1 MKKSLEKRILDILEW
16 PLIEEKL
23 RDLCASE
30 PGRNLVFRLRP
41 IPEHKIKSQMA
52 KISALKNLILR
63 GDSPPPAAIDDIS
76 LYAARAGK
84 GGILELEELFK
95 IRRFVHLSEKIK
107 SFLFEVYDQFPPL
120 EDEYSKIESLA
131 ELNSIL
137 SSSITDEG
145 NINEGKYH
153 ILKKI
158 RNEIHSTRQSLEKK
172 ISSIIHSPE
181 NEKIIQE
188 KTYTTINSRYVL
200 LVKSN
205 QRGKIKGNLHDISAS
220 GATVYI
226 EPAELTELNNNLVML
241 EKELSL
247 EIQKILAELSFAVS
261 QNHYVLLSNLRT
273 LTYFD
278 FITAAAKF
286 SIKTKSNEPKIISNA
301 ILRLYSARHPL
312 LQIMQP
318 ESTVANDVSLGM
330 DFNCLII
337 SGANTGGKTVM
348 LKTIGLCALFAMYGL
363 HIPAGP
369 DSEIGIFD
377 NIMADIGDDQNLSQ
391 SLSTFSGQL
400 SIIND
405 ILQKADHRTLVII
418 DEIIVG
424 TNPRQGAALA
434 QAILENMIE
443 RDCKIV
449 VSTHYTELKEL
460 AVNDSRFQNAS
471 VTFNLDTLRPTYE
484 LKIGIPGISYAL
496 EIARNFGI
504 KDSVLN
510 RARQLIDSKETSIE
524 ALIEKV
530 QRYEEEILKEKE
542 KVKNLSEELLLERGK
557 IEKKQQEL
565 QRLIFETKKG
575 KGIDFLDELSQY
587 REAIARHLENLQNL
601 DRNAANNLSQE
612 ILKIREKI
620 SQDLAEET
628 RERYSDELE
637 PLDPQRACKGMAV
650 FIATIEKEGVLDD
663 LDSSGK
669 TAQVIL
675 GGTIKARFNLKDLFI
690 LPKSTPADKKG
701 AIKIKQSMPE
711 IDPIPC
717 TIQTSYN
724 TIDLRGMRVEE
735 ALISLDREL
744 DRMDRN
750 NIGTVIIIHG
760 HGTGALKQAIRD
772 ALKMNIYVRDFRPGE
787 YGEGGDGVTVARLR

>member
-23 RDLCASE
+23 RDLCASD

-52 KISALKNLILR
+52 KISALKDLILR
-63 GDSPPPAAIDDIS
+63 GDSPPPVAIDDIS

-120 EDEYSKIESLA
+120 EDEYSKIASLA

-220 GATVYI
+220 GATVFI
-226 EPAELTELNNNLVML
+226 EPAELTDLNNNLVML

-247 EIQKILAELSFAVS
+247 EIQKILADLSFTVS
-261 QNHYVLLSNLRT
+261 QNHHVLLSNLRA

-286 SIKTKSNEPKIISNA
+286 SIKTRSHEPKILHRPA
-301 ILRLYSARHPL
+301 LKLYRARHPM

-318 ESTVANDVSLGM
+318 ESTVANDVSLGV

-363 HIPAGP
+363 HVPAGP
-369 DSEIGIFD
+369 DSEVGIFD

-400 SIIND
+400 KIIND
-405 ILQKADHRTLVII
+405 ILQNADDKTLVII

-424 TNPRQGAALA
+424 TNPRQGAALS

-443 RDCKIV
+443 KGCKIV

-471 VTFNLDTLRPTYE
+471 VTFNLDTLKPTYE

-504 KDSVLN
+504 SDSILK
-510 RARQLIDSKETSIE
+510 RAKGLIDDKETSIE

-542 KVKNLSEELLLERGK
+542 KVKILSEELILEREK
-557 IEKKQQEL
+557 IEKKQREL
-565 QRLIFETKKG
+565 EKLIFETKQC
-575 KGIDFLDELSQY
+575 KGIDFLDELARY
-587 REAIARHLENLQNL
+587 KETIAKHLENLQNL
-601 DRNAANNLSQE
+601 DQSSANKLSHEISKLRDSITQE
-612 ILKIREKI
+612 
-620 SQDLAEET
+620 LAEET
-628 RERYSDELE
+628 RERYSTEME
-637 PLDPQRACKGMAV
+637 SLDPQRAYKGMAV
-650 FIATIEKEGVLDD
+650 FIATIEKEAVLDD
-663 LDSSGK
+663 VDSSGK

-690 LPKSTPADKKG
+690 LPKNIQKDKKESF
-701 AIKIKQSMPE
+701 KIKQPIPE
-711 IDPIPC
+711 VDQIPC

-724 TIDLRGMRVEE
+724 TIDLRGMRVDE
-735 ALISLDREL
+735 ALINLDKEL
-744 DRMDRN
+744 DKMDRN

-772 ALKMNIYVRDFRPGE
+772 SLKMNIYVRDFRPGE